1 MVGLERFGNEDGI
14 AEEYGIEN
22 NHTKASNTNLK
33 ESTKSV
39 SWYITAFESLLD
51 AKEQAEADLICNDK
65 GKGDTRNKSILA
77 RCNEKMKYEA
87 MLKTEMLHGKG
98 RCTLEV
104 WRCFSGVLEGVVKH
118 VEKLGDLSGWVNW
131 LILII

>member
-1 MVGLERFGNEDGI
+1 MVGLEKYWNEEGV

-22 NHTKASNTNLK
+22 NHTEASNTNLQ
-33 ESTKSV
+33 ESTEPV
-39 SWYITAFESLLD
+39 SWYITAFESLLE
-51 AKEQAEADLICNDK
+51 AKEEAEADLICNDK
-65 GKGDTRNKSILA
+65 GTGDTKNKSID
-77 RCNEKMKYEA
+77 CNQKMKYEA